1 MEIIGKKT
9 HPKEKK
15 LYSCIVCEF
24 KCYNKK
30 DYNRHLQTKKH
41 KTLTDKNDENNN
53 INNTVIRKCNICNK
67 IYKTDS
73 GLWKH
78 QQKCKEIQS
87 KKKNSKST
95 IDTEQVD
102 TSYKEMIMQVVNKN
116 NELQKMLIEQQEQ
129 HVRNLEEIIPK
140 INNVTNNTT
149 NTTNNTTNEVN
160 INIFLNEY
168 CKDALNISDFVHS
181 LQLNFDDLENTSNVG
196 HIDGISQIFING
208 LKDLDMYKRPL
219 HCSDIHTKTLYVKD
233 NDIWEKNDNKLRKAI
248 IVLNDKNMANISSL
262 VDENVSPND
271 DEKYSKILSTN
282 LITEDVVNKDME
294 KIIKNVAK
302 EVVIE

>member
-9 HPKEKK
+9 HPKERKFYNCK
-15 LYSCIVCEF
+15 SCDFNCF
-24 KCYNKK
+24 NKK

-41 KTLTDKNDENNN
+41 KNLSGILDK
-53 INNTVIRKCNICNK
+53 TSVIGNVKKCSICNK

-78 QQKCKEIQS
+78 EQKCIDIANKNKEQETIKEKEES
-87 KKKNSKST
+87 FKK
-95 IDTEQVD
+95 IMMEVVD
-102 TSYKEMIMQVVNKN
+102 KN
-116 NELQKMLIEQQEQ
+116 NELQKMLLDQQKQ
-129 HVRNLEEIIPK
+129 HAKNLEEIIPK
-140 INNVTNNTT
+140 LGNITNNTT
-149 NTTNNTTNEVN
+149 NNTKNEVN

-168 CKDALNISDFVHS
+168 CKDALNISEFVHS
-181 LQLNFDDLENTSNVG
+181 LQVKFDDLENTSNVG

-219 HCSDIHTKTLYVKD
+219 HCSDLHKKILYVKD
-233 NDIWEKNDNKLRKAI
+233 NDQWEKDDTKLRKAI
-248 IVLNDKNMANISSL
+248 VILNEKNLQNISNVL
-262 VDENVSPND
+262 EENVHHNEN
-271 DEKYSKILSTN
+271 EKYSKIISEN
-282 LITEDVVNKDME
+282 LISEEIVNKDME